1 MSTNKRIAKVN
12 RGKQS
17 QLTLLGFLAVV
28 SLLSIRMNLFLPHS
42 GIEPDPA
49 PEVLRLDESLSG
61 LVRRKSPEGAM
72 DCRALLQGG
81 RNGTVEDPNK
91 GQLLSRF
98 TAGYPQFWVSIHVAE
113 YDPVRYDMLKK
124 GIYYE
129 SILSESFTEI
139 LKEDKGG
146 HVIDVGGNIG
156 WFTLLSR
163 AMGHTVDTFEP
174 HPSNILRLCESMC
187 LNGWEVC
194 NTVQPMLGE
203 LKPSKA
209 YVDVH
214 PIGLLHEPSKLV
226 LESKGASPGQG
237 RLRDTATKPEAINVS
252 VSTLDA
258 MAEKLGWL
266 KKDIAI
272 LKVDVEGREFD
283 VFNGAQQLIKSGRVR
298 NIFMEGNVYRKRK
311 PKFLAL
317 SSFLIESGYVA
328 HKIGG
333 YKGPSRIYEP
343 PPGENYTSGLV
354 WACTGFGARKVQNQC
369 NMWWKLSPNATIHS
383 E

>member
-1 MSTNKRIAKVN
+1 MSTNQRITKVN

-17 QLTLLGFLAVV
+17 QLALFGFLAVV
-28 SLLSIRMNLFLPHS
+28 TLMSIRMNLIAPL
-42 GIEPDPA
+42 EPATA
-49 PEVLRLDESLSG
+49 PKMLGLDESLSG
-61 LVRRKSPEGAM
+61 LVLRKSPEGVI
-72 DCRALLQGG
+72 DCRALLRGG

-98 TAGYPQFWVSIHVAE
+98 TSGYPQFWVSIHVAE
-113 YDPVRYDMLKK
+113 YDPVRYEMLKL
-124 GIYYE
+124 GTYYE
-129 SILSESFTEI
+129 STLSELFTEI
-139 LKEDKGG
+139 LQEDKSG

-343 PPGENYTSGLV
+343 PQGENYTSGLV